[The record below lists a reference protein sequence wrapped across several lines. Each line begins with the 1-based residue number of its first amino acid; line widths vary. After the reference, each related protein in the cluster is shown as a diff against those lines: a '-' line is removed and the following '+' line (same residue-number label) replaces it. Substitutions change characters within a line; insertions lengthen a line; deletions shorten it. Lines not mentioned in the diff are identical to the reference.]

1 MAGSKCLKMTKEKG
15 KIYLS
20 SPQFTGEEIE
30 FVQRALDQENIA
42 TNGIFIRQFEQAIEN
57 RFKSQYT
64 VALNSGTSSIHL
76 SLHLLGVGMGDE
88 VICQTFTYIASTNPI
103 LYLGGTPVFVDSEES
118 TWNMCPEKLEQ
129 TIKERIA
136 KGKKPK
142 AIIVVNLFGMPANWP
157 RLLEVAKTYDIPL
170 VEDAAESV
178 GSKIGDQFTGTFG
191 DLGIY
196 SFNGNKIITTGGGG
210 ALLTNN
216 RFWEKK
222 SRYLS
227 TQAKL
232 DFPHFEHIEMG
243 FNYKMTNISAGIGL
257 AQLAV
262 LENRIQ
268 KRRSIYDYYK
278 LNLASLPGVMF
289 LKEPEG
295 YFSNRWLTTI
305 VINPEITGFEV
316 TDLREFLLKDGIESR
331 FLWKPMHLQP
341 MYKGASY
348 SGGDIAEK
356 LFSNGIC
363 LPSGSGLVEMDLD
376 RIINVVYRLHKEVIW
391 NSEKSV

>member
-1 MAGSKCLKMTKEKG
+1 MTKEKG
-15 KIYLS
+15 NIYLS

-42 TNGIFIRQFEQAIEN
+42 TNGVFIRQFEKAIQE
-57 RFKSQYT
+57 RFDSPHT

-76 SLHLLGVGMGDE
+76 SLHLLGVGAGDE

-103 LYLGGTPVFVDSEES
+103 LYLGAKPVFVDSEES

-129 TIKERIA
+129 TIKDRLA
-136 KGKKPK
+136 KGIKPK
-142 AIIVVNLFGMPANWP
+142 AIVVVNLFGMPANWP
-157 RLLEVAKTYDIPL
+157 ELIKVAQLYDIPL

-178 GSKIGDQFTGTFG
+178 GSKIGDKFTGTFG

-216 RFWEKK
+216 RFWDKK

-232 DFPHFEHIEMG
+232 DFPYFEHIEMG
-243 FNYKMTNISAGIGL
+243 FNYKMNNISAGIGL
-257 AQLAV
+257 AQLGV
-262 LENRIQ
+262 LEDRIQ
-268 KRRSIYDYYK
+268 KRRDIFAYYK
-278 LNLASLPGVMF
+278 KNLELLPGISF

-295 YFSNRWLTTI
+295 YFSNRWLTTMI
-305 VINPEITGFEV
+305 IEPDTTGFKASE
-316 TDLREFLLKDGIESR
+316 LREFLLKDGVESR

-341 MYKGASY
+341 MYKNAPY
-348 SGGDIAEK
+348 SGGNIAED
-356 LFSNGIC
+356 LFLNGIC
-363 LPSGSGLVEMDLD
+363 LPSGSALTEQELD
-376 RIINVVYRLHKEVIW
+376 RIINAVFILHKEVVLK
-391 NSEKSV
+391 SEKTV

>member
-1 MAGSKCLKMTKEKG
+1 MTKEKG
-15 KIYLS
+15 NIYLS

-30 FVQRALDQENIA
+30 YVQRALDQENIA
-42 TNGIFIRQFEQAIEN
+42 TNGVFIRQFEMAIQE
-57 RFKSQYT
+57 RFDSAHT

-76 SLHLLGVGMGDE
+76 SLHLLGVGPGDE

-103 LYLGGTPVFVDSEES
+103 LYLGAKPIFVDSEES
-118 TWNMCPEKLEQ
+118 TWNMCPEKLGHSIEDC
-129 TIKERIA
+129 IA
-136 KGKKPK
+136 RGKKPK

-157 RLLEVAKTYDIPL
+157 ELLLVAQRYDIPM

-178 GSKIGDQFTGTFG
+178 GAKIGDKFTGTFG

-216 RFWEKK
+216 RFWDKK
-222 SRYLS
+222 ARYFS

-232 DFPHFEHIEMG
+232 DFPYFEHIEMG
-243 FNYKMTNISAGIGL
+243 FNYKMNNISAGIGL
-257 AQLAV
+257 AQLDV
-262 LENRIQ
+262 LENRIE
-268 KRRSIYDYYK
+268 KRRNIYAYYK
-278 LNLASLPGVMF
+278 RNLEMLPGIAF

-305 VINPEITGFEV
+305 IIEPDRAGFKAS
-316 TDLREFLLKDGIESR
+316 DLREFLLKDGIESR

-341 MYKGASY
+341 MYKNAPY
-348 SGGDIAEK
+348 YGGNIAEN
-356 LFSNGIC
+356 LFLKGLC
-363 LPSGSGLVEMDLD
+363 LPSGSGLNEEELD
-376 RIINVVYRLHKEVIW
+376 RIINAVFILHKEVILKT
-391 NSEKSV
+391 EKTV